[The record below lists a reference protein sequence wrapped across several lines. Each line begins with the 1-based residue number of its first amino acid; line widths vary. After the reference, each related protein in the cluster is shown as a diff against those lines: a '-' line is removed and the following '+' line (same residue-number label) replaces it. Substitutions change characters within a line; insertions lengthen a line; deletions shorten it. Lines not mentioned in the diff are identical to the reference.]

1 MCGRATMTLAAEDL
15 AAQLGLP
22 LDALPADYQ
31 PRYNIAPTQDSLILR
46 EHHEQLDL
54 MVSKWGLVNS
64 WEKDAKNAGKH
75 INARAESLATNR
87 AFREAFSHHRCIVPV
102 DGFYEWSGDRK
113 ARQPFWFHRPGGE
126 ILRLAG
132 LYEWWQPRPGEW
144 QSTFSIVTTGANGV
158 IGRIHDRMPVILSE
172 EAAGAWI
179 FEGEKEPARLL
190 SLLVPAPDALLVPR
204 AVLPGVNSANA
215 EGAGLLDEAPGVQ
228 LSLV

>member
-1 MCGRATMTLAAEDL
+1 
-15 AAQLGLP
+15 
-22 LDALPADYQ
+22 
-31 PRYNIAPTQDSLILR
+31 
-46 EHHEQLDL
+46 
-54 MVSKWGLVNS
+54 
-64 WEKDAKNAGKH
+64 
-75 INARAESLATNR
+75 
-87 AFREAFSHHRCIVPV
+87 
-102 DGFYEWSGDRK
+102 
-113 ARQPFWFHRPGGE
+113 
-126 ILRLAG
+126 
-132 LYEWWQPRPGEW
+132 GEW

-190 SLLVPAPDALLVPR
+190 SLLVPAPEALLVPR